1 MTPGVRWFVS
11 LVWGITG
18 SCPRVLYYLPPAMS
32 GLASHYC
39 YSEPGSQGGGSQEQ
53 GGGEEPQ
60 GRVGE
65 AEQDEDCS

>member
-1 MTPGVRWFVS
+1 MGDYWQLSPC
-11 LVWGITG
+11 I
-18 SCPRVLYYLPPAMS
+18 VLAPAMS

-60 GRVGE
+60 GRAGE